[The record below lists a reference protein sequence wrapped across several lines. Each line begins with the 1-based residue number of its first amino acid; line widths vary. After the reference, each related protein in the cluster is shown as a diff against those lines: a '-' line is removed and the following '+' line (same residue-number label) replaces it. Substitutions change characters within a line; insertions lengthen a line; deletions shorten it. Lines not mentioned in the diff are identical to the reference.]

1 MKFSQKLVLSL
12 SLMALAGIVGYIAI
26 KNSKTRRVLGVIS
39 DEGYETAEDILFPG
53 RTAKSKDV
61 HYGPVIPR

>member
-1 MKFSQKLVLSL
+1 MKISKTIALSL
-12 SLMALAGIVGYIAI
+12 SLMALAGIVGYIAV
-26 KNSKTRRVLGVIS
+26 KNSKTKRMLGVIA

-53 RTAKSKDV
+53 KTVRSKNV